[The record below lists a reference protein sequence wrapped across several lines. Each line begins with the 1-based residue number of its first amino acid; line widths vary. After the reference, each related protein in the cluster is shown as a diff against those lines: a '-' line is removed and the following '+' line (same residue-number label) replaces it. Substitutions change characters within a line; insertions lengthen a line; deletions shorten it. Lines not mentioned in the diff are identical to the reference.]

1 MSKDKLR
8 EFYIQHHRE
17 REKYGRRTSGGLD
30 RAKIIAGIVN
40 TGKKVLDLGCRD
52 GSHTQFYAEGNDVTG
67 VDVDD
72 VALSICSKNLGIKTH
87 HLDLNDNFPFGDSA
101 FDVVVAGE
109 IIEHI
114 MMPENFVSES
124 CGVLKTGG
132 IFCGTTPN
140 AYRLKTRWRFLT
152 GKSLCGDP
160 SHLHFFSFD
169 MLKDLLQKYFSIVEI
184 IPFKGHIIGSS
195 KLGIP
200 VTHKTPLKLAKLFS
214 KRLIWKAI
222 K

>member
-1 MSKDKLR
+1 MR
-8 EFYIQHHRE
+8 V
-17 REKYGRRTSGGLD
+17 
-30 RAKIIAGIVN
+30 KIIKETVG
-40 TGKKVLDLGCRD
+40 TSKKILDLGCRD
-52 GSHTQFYAEGNDVTG
+52 GSFTKFLVDGNEVIGEDI
-67 VDVDD
+67 DD
-72 VALSICSKNLGIKTH
+72 IALPICSKNLGIKTY

-124 CGVLKTGG
+124 CRVLKTGG

-140 AYRLKTRWRFLT
+140 AYRLKTPWRFLT

-169 MLKDLLQKYFSIVEI
+169 MLKYLLQKYFSIVEI